1 MDGAAEA
8 NRLSVKR
15 QSPEPIAERVHFPG
29 LPADEKDTPP
39 QSELPRASPGLTWAY
54 VMLFL
59 EVLECLMLVE
69 VVLFD
74 RKPGSGFGAIGLY
87 FCAVAATVLGQVAG
101 ILLVRRGRYRVGGLV
116 QIVSS
121 AIHVLKGEGL
131 IGVIGGMRARA
142 YARQKERV

>member
-1 MDGAAEA
+1 MTAG
-8 NRLSVKR
+8 
-15 QSPEPIAERVHFPG
+15 
-29 LPADEKDTPP
+29 TPK
-39 QSELPRASPGLTWAY
+39 SETHAASPGLTWAR

-69 VVLFD
+69 VVFFD
-74 RKPGSGFGAIGLY
+74 RAPGSGFGAIGLY
-87 FCAVAATVLGQVAG
+87 FCAVVATVLGQVAG
-101 ILLVRRGRYRVGGLV
+101 IVLVRRGQYRVGGLV

-142 YARQKERV
+142 YARQIEGVSAASGAEARPPHEA